1 MRAGGTRGPARARR
15 ARGARGAELPP
26 PGRGRQRPEHPPTLA
41 IHLAGLVFEWIA
53 ECGGLAALG
62 AANRRKAATLYAA
75 IDGSGGFY
83 RAPVA
88 AAHRSPVN
96 VRFHLADDALTE
108 PFLAA
113 AASRG
118 LHHLRGHRQVG
129 GLRASLYN
137 AMPQAGADALA
148 DFMAEFARAHA

>member
-1 MRAGGTRGPARARR
+1 MPAALSYRRLRR
-15 ARGARGAELPP
+15 ADSGLNTL
-26 PGRGRQRPEHPPTLA
+26 PTLA
-41 IHLAGLVFEWIA
+41 IRTAAGLVFEWIA
-53 ECGGLAALG
+53 ERGGLAALG

-88 AAHRSPVN
+88 AAHRSSPVN

-108 PFLAA
+108 PFSPRPRPEACTTCAAIARWAA
-113 AASRG
+113 A
-118 LHHLRGHRQVG
+118 RQ
-129 GLRASLYN
+129 LYN

-148 DFMAEFARAHA
+148 GFMAEFAQAHA